1 MKYAFNSASCP
12 NLTLDEMMA
21 AAQAYGYQGLELR
34 SGTGHRHGA
43 ELSASQ
49 SVRNELRKHAA
60 DSEIELCCLGISNI
74 YSQPEN
80 VEAQIDE
87 TKSYI
92 KLAHDLGIPYV
103 RVFCGRIPPE
113 GTREV
118 SRHSIIEAFRTL
130 GPYARTHGVTI
141 VAETHDHWSDPRV
154 MADIMREVN
163 DLNVAAAW
171 DVIHTEREGL
181 TGPDSVIDSLGPW
194 IRHVHFHDG
203 LKRLDRLHY
212 APLGTG
218 EFDQLRIAKAL
229 LKLGYE
235 GYVSGEWYNWEPYDI
250 HLPRELAAW
259 KRYVAL
265 AMKGGDE
272 DGF

>member
-1 MKYAFNSASCP
+1 
-12 NLTLDEMMA
+12 
-21 AAQAYGYQGLELR
+21 
-34 SGTGHRHGA
+34 
-43 ELSASQ
+43 
-49 SVRNELRKHAA
+49 
-60 DSEIELCCLGISNI
+60 
-74 YSQPEN
+74 
-80 VEAQIDE
+80 
-87 TKSYI
+87 
-92 KLAHDLGIPYV
+92 
-103 RVFCGRIPPE
+103 
-113 GTREV
+113 
-118 SRHSIIEAFRTL
+118 
-130 GPYARTHGVTI
+130 
-141 VAETHDHWSDPRV
+141 